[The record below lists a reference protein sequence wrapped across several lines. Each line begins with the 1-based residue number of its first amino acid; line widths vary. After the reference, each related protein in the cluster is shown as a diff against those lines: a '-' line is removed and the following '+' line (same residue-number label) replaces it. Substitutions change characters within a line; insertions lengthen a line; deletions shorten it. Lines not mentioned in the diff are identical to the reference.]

1 MHNRMYMETKSIGSA
16 SSLISCFEIRLHPLL
31 IEVSVLIKL
40 TKDKLFAFTFAKV
53 AFFLLLL
60 RSVDCSNGEGTH
72 AGQLTQSGYG
82 KLGPWELS
90 GWIFVIFNFFGYR
103 NSIFLFGFY
112 FLIFLG

>member
-1 MHNRMYMETKSIGSA
+1 METKSIGSA

-72 AGQLTQSGYG
+72 AGQLTYPVWLWQIRTMGIIWMD
-82 KLGPWELS
+82 LC
-90 GWIFVIFNFFGYR
+90 NF
-103 NSIFLFGFY
+103 
-112 FLIFLG
+112 